1 MIYQVK
7 KQALHFEDCEVGTS
21 LFIVP
26 NSLVQELSRI
36 IVSKGY
42 SVLEK
47 GH

>member
-7 KQALHFEDCEVGTS
+7 KQVLNFKDCEVGTS

-26 NSLVQELSRI
+26 SSLVEELI
-36 IVSKGY
+36 HNLASKGY